1 MRNLILI
8 TLALLASN
16 SIIFAQDFVQVN
28 YGPSYS
34 QGVFYTLS
42 NDETQEV
49 FNEDWHIM
57 LSAIDLQDAG
67 IHFNE
72 ATSLSGENLEA
83 YIAPTPNFEDD
94 IDVNDLVLQVY
105 NPDVNWRDG
114 AFNTLRDSTNALDY
128 GWGSYSPGSRKVE
141 GREVFVLKLRNGD
154 YLKFMIEELNGT
166 VYTIKW
172 ADLDGSNEKT
182 LQVDKAQF
190 AQGNLVMV
198 DLLDS
203 EVIGAQPGF
212 DLFFTRYITP
222 LDDGTGAF
230 LDYNVTGVLS
240 APGVTVA
247 QADGIDPETV
257 AFEDYTSDFSD
268 DIQIIGQDW
277 KEFNL
282 QQFMWVLPEDRAY
295 FIKDRNNVVWKVIF
309 IDFEGSSTGGV
320 VFTKEEVGMLT
331 SIQDIKAVSSW
342 LVHPNP
348 VDNIL
353 NVVMEVE
360 ESLSGNM
367 MIIDQKGAMVRSWDI
382 ETGTGLITIER
393 DLGQL
398 PQGAYQLVLSIN
410 GGQMSTGLIKN

>member
-1 MRNLILI
+1 MRNSILI
-8 TLALLASN
+8 TLALFISN
-16 SIIFAQDFVQVN
+16 SILLAQDFVQLN

-49 FNEDWHIM
+49 FNGDWHIM
-57 LSAIDLQDAG
+57 LTAIDLQDAG
-67 IHFNE
+67 VHINE
-72 ATSLSGENLEA
+72 AASLSGESLEA
-83 YIAPTPNFEDD
+83 FIAPTPNFDDD
-94 IDVNDLVLQVY
+94 IDPADLFLQVY

-128 GWGSYSPGSRKVE
+128 GWGIYEPGSGKVE
-141 GREVFVLKLRNGD
+141 GKEVFAIKLRNGA

-172 ADLDGSNEKT
+172 ADLDGSNEKS

-190 AQGNLVMV
+190 AEGNLVLV
-198 DLLDS
+198 DLLDA
-203 EVIGAQPGF
+203 EVIGAQSNF

-222 LDDGTGAF
+222 LDDGTGSF

-247 QADGIDPETV
+247 QADGVDPETV
-257 AFEDYTSDFSD
+257 NYEDYTSEFSG

-295 FIKDRNNVVWKVIF
+295 FIKDRKNVVWKVIF

-331 SIQDIKAVSSW
+331 NIEEIDAVSSW
-342 LVHPNP
+342 VVYPNP
-348 VDNIL
+348 VNDVL

-360 ESLSGNM
+360 QNLSGNL
-367 MIIDQKGAMVRSWDI
+367 MIIDQKGAVLRSWDI
-382 ETGTGLITIER
+382 ETSTGLITIER

-398 PQGAYQLVLSIN
+398 PGGAYQLVLTSN
-410 GGQMSTGLIKN
+410 GVSASTSLIKK